1 MKLKHK
7 FRERDNRNAIRCIP
21 VVRLNDYVIPDSRA

>member
-7 FRERDNRNAIRCIP
+7 FLKRDNRNADRHIP
-21 VVRLNDYVIPDSRA
+21 VIRLNDYVIPDSRA